1 VTAGPRWEHVKQVF
15 QAALDREPQQQAAFV
30 RDACGG
36 DAVLQAEVESLLAA
50 HERAGSFA
58 ERPPIGTVAAVI
70 DSGSSRVL
78 RRDYAFGP
86 YQIVEWLGAGGMGE
100 VYRARD
106 TKLHREIALK
116 VLPELL
122 ASDPDRLSRFTREAQ
137 VLASLNHPN
146 IAAIYGLEES
156 NGVQALVL
164 ELVDGP
170 TLADRIARG
179 PIPFEE
185 ALPLAKQIADALEA
199 AHEQGIIH
207 RDLKPANI
215 KVRPDGTVK
224 VLDFGLAKAIEPV
237 RAISPGVTH
246 PTTITTPAMTQ
257 AGLILGTAAYMS
269 PEQAKG
275 QPADKRSDVWAF
287 GCVLYEM
294 LTAKRAFDGED
305 VSDTLAAVLRSE
317 PAWGALPDDL
327 PPAVVELIKRSLEK
341 DRRRRIADVAAALF
355 VLAGPSP
362 ASHVT
367 RTERASAVTRHPIA
381 AIVAALVA
389 TVGIAA
395 AGWWMGARSRPV
407 EPKPVTRFGVP
418 LRGDEQLTANGGNP
432 IALSP
437 DGKYL
442 AYIANRRLNV
452 HPLDRLESIPIR
464 GTESLANSSAEIRA
478 PFFSPNAQWIGF
490 WQEGHI
496 KKVSING
503 GAPVT
508 IAPAVNASGV
518 TWDDDGTILFAEG
531 DNILRVPEAGGKP
544 EVIVGNVR
552 GRVQSLQLLPGKR
565 TILFT
570 LFPQG
575 TTNAEA
581 EIVVRSLDTGQQQT
595 LIRGGIAARYVPTGH
610 VVYFAAG
617 TLLAVPFDLRALA
630 VNGAP
635 VPVAENVASSGVPGR
650 AVSAAQ
656 IAISPSGT
664 LAYVAAS
671 FNAPVP
677 RTLVW
682 VDRLGREESLDAPE
696 RPYVYPRLSPDG
708 SRIAVTVGDQEQD
721 IWIWDVSR
729 KTLRR
734 FTIDPAE
741 DRYSAWTPDG
751 KRIAFG
757 SSRGGEAGTW
767 WQAADG
773 TGTPE
778 RLAGF
783 PFNRYG
789 NFVPTT
795 ISPDG
800 SRLVATATGE
810 SPNLWILTLNGDRQP
825 TPLLQTGF
833 RERNAEIS
841 PDGHWIAYESLEAGQ
856 FDVYVR
862 PFPDVTGGKWP
873 VSTGGGSQPLWAR
886 SGKELFFIDPSGA
899 LMSVRVER
907 QSPFTI
913 GTPAK
918 MLDGSYVWSVPT
930 YAGRLYD
937 ISADGQRFLMLKQSS
952 SPDRT
957 SAPITVVQNWFEEL
971 KRLVPTH

>member
-1 VTAGPRWEHVKQVF
+1 M
-15 QAALDREPQQQAAFV
+15 
-30 RDACGG
+30 RDAC
-36 DAVLQAEVESLLAA
+36 DVNSAPSLITIPLPAA
-50 HERAGSFA
+50 TAPYNHVGLSVT
-58 ERPPIGTVAAVI
+58 PGT
-70 DSGSSRVL
+70 RL
-78 RRDYAFGP
+78 GP
-86 YQIVEWLGAGGMGE
+86 YEIAAQIGVGGMGE
-100 VYRARD
+100 VYRATD
-106 TKLHREIALK
+106 TNLARQVAIK
-116 VLPELL
+116 VLP
-122 ASDPDRLSRFTREAQ
+122 ASVAADPDRLARFDREAKT
-137 VLASLNHPN
+137 LAALNHPN
-146 IAAIYGLEES
+146 IAAIYGLEKS
-156 NGVQALVL
+156 SGITALVM
-164 ELVDGP
+164 ELVEGP
-170 TLADRIARG
+170 TLADRIAQG
-179 PIPFEE
+179 AIPIDE
-185 ALPLAKQIADALEA
+185 ALPIARQIAEALEA

-215 KVRPDGTVK
+215 KVRSDGTVK

-237 RAISPGVTH
+237 GAISPGVTQS
-246 PTTITTPAMTQ
+246 PTITTPAMTQ

-327 PPAVVELIKRSLEK
+327 PPAIVELIQRSLAK

-355 VLAGPSP
+355 VLTGPSQ
-362 ASHVT
+362 ASRVT
-367 RTERASAVTRHPIA
+367 RTERANAVTRHPIA
-381 AIVAALVA
+381 AIAAALVA

-395 AGWWMGARSRPV
+395 GGWWMGARSRPV
-407 EPKPVTRFGVP
+407 EPKLVARFGVP
-418 LRGDEQLTANGGNP
+418 LRGDEQFSNLGGNL

-464 GTESLANSSAEIRA
+464 GTEFAANTVATIRS
-478 PFFSPNAQWIGF
+478 PFFSPNGQWIGF
-490 WQEGHI
+490 SQEGQI

-503 GAPVT
+503 GAPVP
-508 IAPAVNASGV
+508 IVPAVNASGYA
-518 TWDDDGTILFAEG
+518 WEDDGTILFAEG

-544 EVIVGNVR
+544 EVIVAGVK

-570 LFPQG
+570 VFPEG
-575 TTNAEA
+575 TANAEA

-610 VVYFAAG
+610 LVYFAAG

-630 VNGAP
+630 LSGAP
-635 VPVAENVASSGVPGR
+635 VPVAEDVASAESPGG
-650 AVSAAQ
+650 AAANAH
-656 IAISPSGT
+656 IAMSPSGT
-664 LAYVAAS
+664 LAYVAGS
-671 FNAPVP
+671 FNASVP

-682 VDRLGREESLDAPE
+682 VDRLGKEESLGVPE

-708 SRIAVTVGDQEQD
+708 SRIAVTVNDQEQD
-721 IWIWDVSR
+721 IWIWDVGR

-741 DRYSAWTPDG
+741 ERYSAWTPDG

-757 SSRGGEAGTW
+757 SHRGGEAGMW

-778 RLAGF
+778 RLGGF

-789 NFVPTT
+789 NLQPTT

-800 SRLVATATGE
+800 SRLVATATGR
-810 SPNLWILTLNGDRQP
+810 SPNLWILTLNGDPQP
-825 TPLLQTGF
+825 TPLLQTGSSP
-833 RERNAEIS
+833 RDIGRYSTERNAEIS

-873 VSTGGGSQPLWAR
+873 VSTNGGSQPLWAR
-886 SGKELFFIDPSGA
+886 SGKELFFIDRSGA
-899 LMSVRVER
+899 LTGVRVEG
-907 QSPFTI
+907 QSSFTI

-918 MLDGSYVWSVPT
+918 ILDSSYVWSVPT
-930 YAGRLYD
+930 YAGRMYD
-937 ISADGQRFLMLKQSS
+937 ISPDGQRFLMLKESS
-952 SPDRT
+952 LPDRT
-957 SAPITVVQNWFEEL
+957 SAPRSITVVQNWFEEL
-971 KRLVPTH
+971 KRLVPTR

>member
-1 VTAGPRWEHVKQVF
+1 
-15 QAALDREPQQQAAFV
+15 
-30 RDACGG
+30 
-36 DAVLQAEVESLLAA
+36 
-50 HERAGSFA
+50 
-58 ERPPIGTVAAVI
+58 
-70 DSGSSRVL
+70 
-78 RRDYAFGP
+78 
-86 YQIVEWLGAGGMGE
+86 MGE
-100 VYRARD
+100 VYRATD
-106 TKLHREIALK
+106 TNLARQVAIK
-116 VLPELL
+116 VLP
-122 ASDPDRLSRFTREAQ
+122 ASVAADPDRLARFDREAKT
-137 VLASLNHPN
+137 LAALNHPN
-146 IAAIYGLEES
+146 IAAIYGLEKS
-156 NGVQALVL
+156 SGITALVM
-164 ELVDGP
+164 ELVEGP
-170 TLADRIARG
+170 TLADRIAQG
-179 PIPFEE
+179 AIPIDE
-185 ALPLAKQIADALEA
+185 ALPIARQIAEALEA

-215 KVRPDGTVK
+215 KVRSDGTVK

-237 RAISPGVTH
+237 GAISPGMTQS
-246 PTTITTPAMTQ
+246 PTITTPAMTQ

-327 PPAVVELIKRSLEK
+327 PPAIVELIQRSLAK

-355 VLAGPSP
+355 VLTGPSQ
-362 ASHVT
+362 ASRVT
-367 RTERASAVTRHPIA
+367 RTERANAVTRHPIA
-381 AIVAALVA
+381 AIAAALVA

-395 AGWWMGARSRPV
+395 GGWWMGARFRPV
-407 EPKPVTRFGVP
+407 EPKLVARFGVP
-418 LRGDEQLTANGGNP
+418 LHGDEQFSNLGGSL

-442 AYIANRRLNV
+442 AYIANGRLNV

-464 GTESLANSSAEIRA
+464 GTEFAANTAATIRS
-478 PFFSPNAQWIGF
+478 PFFSPDSQWIGF
-490 WQEGHI
+490 SQEGQI

-503 GAPVT
+503 GAPVP
-508 IAPAVNASGV
+508 IVPAVNASGYA
-518 TWDDDGTILFAEG
+518 WEDDGTILFAQG

-544 EVIVGNVR
+544 EVIVASVK

-570 LFPQG
+570 VFPEG
-575 TTNAEA
+575 TANAEA

-610 VVYFAAG
+610 LVVFAAG
-617 TLLAVPFDLRALA
+617 TLLAVAFDLRALA
-630 VNGAP
+630 LSGAP
-635 VPVAENVASSGVPGR
+635 IPVAEDVASAESPGG
-650 AVSAAQ
+650 AVANAHF
-656 IAISPSGT
+656 AMSPSGT
-664 LAYVAAS
+664 LAYVAGS
-671 FNAPVP
+671 FNASVP

-682 VDRLGREESLDAPE
+682 VDRLGKEEALGVPE

-708 SRIAVTVGDQEQD
+708 SRIAVTVNDQEQD
-721 IWIWDVSR
+721 IWIWDVGR

-741 DRYSAWTPDG
+741 ERYSAWTPDG

-757 SSRGGEAGTW
+757 SHRGGEAGMW

-778 RLAGF
+778 RLGGF

-789 NFVPTT
+789 NLQPTT

-800 SRLVATATGE
+800 TRLVATASGR
-810 SPNLWILTLNGDRQP
+810 SPNLWILTLNGDPQP
-825 TPLLQTGF
+825 TPLLQTGSSP
-833 RERNAEIS
+833 RDIGRNSTERNPEIS

-873 VSTGGGSQPLWAR
+873 VSTNGGSQPLWAR
-886 SGKELFFIDPSGA
+886 SGKELFFIDQSGA
-899 LMSVRVER
+899 LTGVRVEG
-907 QSPFTI
+907 QSSFTI

-918 MLDGSYVWSVPT
+918 ILDSSYVWSVPT
-930 YAGRLYD
+930 YAGRMYD
-937 ISADGQRFLMLKQSS
+937 ISPDGQRFLMLKQSS
-952 SPDRT
+952 LPDRT
-957 SAPITVVQNWFEEL
+957 SAPRSITVVQNWFEEL
-971 KRLVPTH
+971 KRLVPTR

>member
-1 VTAGPRWEHVKQVF
+1 
-15 QAALDREPQQQAAFV
+15 
-30 RDACGG
+30 
-36 DAVLQAEVESLLAA
+36 
-50 HERAGSFA
+50 
-58 ERPPIGTVAAVI
+58 
-70 DSGSSRVL
+70 
-78 RRDYAFGP
+78 
-86 YQIVEWLGAGGMGE
+86 MGE
-100 VYRARD
+100 VYRATD
-106 TKLHREIALK
+106 TNLARQVAIK
-116 VLPELL
+116 VLP
-122 ASDPDRLSRFTREAQ
+122 ASVAADPDRLARFDREAKT
-137 VLASLNHPN
+137 LAALNHPN
-146 IAAIYGLEES
+146 IAAIYGLEKS
-156 NGVQALVL
+156 SGITALVM
-164 ELVDGP
+164 ELVEGP
-170 TLADRIARG
+170 TLANRIAQG
-179 PIPFEE
+179 AIPIDE
-185 ALPLAKQIADALEA
+185 ALPIARQIAEALEA

-215 KVRPDGTVK
+215 KVRSDGTVK

-237 RAISPGVTH
+237 GAISPGVTQS
-246 PTTITTPAMTQ
+246 PTITTPAMTQ

-294 LTAKRAFDGED
+294 LTARRAFDGED

-327 PPAVVELIKRSLEK
+327 PPAIVELIQRSLAK

-355 VLAGPSP
+355 VLTAPSQ
-362 ASHVT
+362 ASRVT
-367 RTERASAVTRHPIA
+367 RTERANAVTRHPIA
-381 AIVAALVA
+381 AIAAALVA

-395 AGWWMGARSRPV
+395 GGWWMGVRSRPV
-407 EPKPVTRFGVP
+407 EPKPVARFGVP
-418 LRGDEQLTANGGNP
+418 LRGDEQFSNLGGSL

-442 AYIANRRLNV
+442 AYIANQRLNV

-464 GTESLANSSAEIRA
+464 GTEFAANTVATMRS
-478 PFFSPNAQWIGF
+478 PFFSPDGQWIGF
-490 WQEGHI
+490 SQEGQI

-503 GAPVT
+503 GAPVP
-508 IAPAVNASGV
+508 IVPAVNTSGYA
-518 TWDDDGTILFAEG
+518 WEDDGTILFAQG

-544 EVIVGNVR
+544 EVIVANVK

-565 TILFT
+565 TILVT
-570 LFPQG
+570 VFPEG
-575 TTNAEA
+575 TANTEA

-595 LIRGGIAARYVPTGH
+595 LIRGGVAARYVPTGH
-610 VVYFAAG
+610 LVYFAAG

-630 VNGAP
+630 LSGAP
-635 VPVAENVASSGVPGR
+635 VPVAEDVASIESPGG
-650 AVSAAQ
+650 AVANVHFAM
-656 IAISPSGT
+656 SPSGT
-664 LAYVAAS
+664 LAYVAGS
-671 FNAPVP
+671 FNASVP

-682 VDRLGREESLDAPE
+682 VDRLGKEESLGVPE

-708 SRIAVTVGDQEQD
+708 SRIAVTVNDQERD
-721 IWIWDVSR
+721 IWIWDVGR

-741 DRYSAWTPDG
+741 ERYSAWTPDG

-757 SSRGGEAGTW
+757 SHRGGEAGMW

-778 RLAGF
+778 RLGGF

-789 NFVPTT
+789 NFQPTT

-800 SRLVATATGE
+800 SRLVASTSGRP
-810 SPNLWILTLNGDRQP
+810 PNLWVLTLNGDPQP
-825 TPLLQTGF
+825 TPLLQTGSSP
-833 RERNAEIS
+833 RDIGRTSTERNPEIS

-873 VSTGGGSQPLWAR
+873 VSTNGGSQPLWAR
-886 SGKELFFIDPSGA
+886 SGKELFFIDRSGA
-899 LMSVRVER
+899 LTGVRVEG
-907 QSPFTI
+907 QSSFTI

-918 MLDGSYVWSVPT
+918 ILDSSYVWSVPT
-930 YAGRLYD
+930 YAGRMYD
-937 ISADGQRFLMLKQSS
+937 ISPDGQRFLMLKQSS
-952 SPDRT
+952 LPDRT
-957 SAPITVVQNWFEEL
+957 SAPRSITVVQNWFEEL
-971 KRLVPTH
+971 KRLVPTR

>member
-1 VTAGPRWEHVKQVF
+1 
-15 QAALDREPQQQAAFV
+15 
-30 RDACGG
+30 
-36 DAVLQAEVESLLAA
+36 
-50 HERAGSFA
+50 
-58 ERPPIGTVAAVI
+58 
-70 DSGSSRVL
+70 
-78 RRDYAFGP
+78 
-86 YQIVEWLGAGGMGE
+86 
-100 VYRARD
+100 
-106 TKLHREIALK
+106 
-116 VLPELL
+116 
-122 ASDPDRLSRFTREAQ
+122 
-137 VLASLNHPN
+137 
-146 IAAIYGLEES
+146 
-156 NGVQALVL
+156 
-164 ELVDGP
+164 
-170 TLADRIARG
+170 
-179 PIPFEE
+179 
-185 ALPLAKQIADALEA
+185 
-199 AHEQGIIH
+199 
-207 RDLKPANI
+207 
-215 KVRPDGTVK
+215 
-224 VLDFGLAKAIEPV
+224 
-237 RAISPGVTH
+237 
-246 PTTITTPAMTQ
+246 
-257 AGLILGTAAYMS
+257 
-269 PEQAKG
+269 
-275 QPADKRSDVWAF
+275 
-287 GCVLYEM
+287 
-294 LTAKRAFDGED
+294 
-305 VSDTLAAVLRSE
+305 
-317 PAWGALPDDL
+317 
-327 PPAVVELIKRSLEK
+327 
-341 DRRRRIADVAAALF
+341 
-355 VLAGPSP
+355 
-362 ASHVT
+362 
-367 RTERASAVTRHPIA
+367 
-381 AIVAALVA
+381 
-389 TVGIAA
+389 
-395 AGWWMGARSRPV
+395 
-407 EPKPVTRFGVP
+407 
-418 LRGDEQLTANGGNP
+418 
-432 IALSP
+432 
-437 DGKYL
+437 
-442 AYIANRRLNV
+442 V

-478 PFFSPNAQWIGF
+478 PFFSPNGQWIGF
-490 WQEGHI
+490 WQDGQI

-503 GAPVT
+503 GVPVT
-508 IAPAVNASGV
+508 IAPAVNASGLA
-518 TWDDDGTILFAEG
+518 WEDDGTILFAEG

-544 EVIVGNVR
+544 EVIVGNVK

-570 LFPQG
+570 VFPEG

-610 VVYFAAG
+610 LVYFVAS

-630 VNGAP
+630 VSGAP
-635 VPVAENVASSGVPGR
+635 VPVAENVASSALPGR
-650 AVSAAQ
+650 AVNAAQ

-664 LAYVAAS
+664 LAYVAGS
-671 FNAPVP
+671 FNASVP

-682 VDRLGREESLDAPE
+682 VDRLGKEESLGAPE

-708 SRIAVTVGDQEQD
+708 SRIAVTVNDQEQD
-721 IWIWDVSR
+721 VWIWDVSQ

-741 DRYSAWTPDG
+741 ERYSAWTPNG

-757 SSRGGEAGTW
+757 SHRGGEAGLW

-800 SRLVATATGE
+800 SRLVATATGG
-810 SPNLWILTLNGDRQP
+810 SPNLWILTLNGDPQP

-873 VSTGGGSQPLWAR
+873 VSTSGGSQPLWAR

-937 ISADGQRFLMLKQSS
+937 ISPDGQRFLMLKQSGP
-952 SPDRT
+952 PDQT